1 MSSPGSAP
9 RGPAPVGAGDR
20 ARRAGGRGAAGG
32 LLGLGLGLGLWQL
45 VALRVGPLL
54 LPSPLSVL
62 AALWNE
68 RALLLGA
75 SAQTAAGAL
84 AGLGVAVG
92 AGVAV
97 AVASWASGALRA
109 ALAPWAVFVQVV
121 PIAAVAPLLIVWVGY
136 GFPVAAITAAIA
148 AFYPVFSAASTG
160 LVAPQ
165 AEWVELLRL
174 YRASRWRELWDLRV
188 PAALP
193 AFFSGLRS
201 AAGLAVIGGIV
212 GEFVGSNGDPPTL
225 GSLVVQAQRSAA
237 LDLGF
242 AAIGMASTLALL
254 LHALVRLAERRLIGR
269 WYGA

>member
-1 MSSPGSAP
+1 MGARPAASP
-9 RGPAPVGAGDR
+9 RRRLDR
-20 ARRAGGRGAAGG
+20 ASVGGVAGLA
-32 LLGLGLGLGLWQL
+32 LGLAAWQL
-45 VALRVGPLL
+45 LAARVGPLL

-62 AALWNE
+62 LALWTE
-68 RALLLGA
+68 RALLVGA
-75 SAQTAAGAL
+75 TLQTAEGAL
-84 AGLGVAVG
+84 AGLGVAVA
-92 AGVAV
+92 AGVLV

-109 ALAPWAVFVQVV
+109 ALAPWAVLVQVV
-121 PIAAVAPLLIVWVGY
+121 PIVAVAPLLIVWVGY

-148 AFYPVFSAASTG
+148 SFYPVFSAASTG

-242 AAIGMASTLALL
+242 AAIGMASGLALC
-254 LHALVRLAERRLIGR
+254 LHGLVRLAERRLIGR

>member
-1 MSSPGSAP
+1 MNRAP
-9 RGPAPVGAGDR
+9 PRSL
-20 ARRAGGRGAAGG
+20 GGVV
-32 LLGLGLGLGLWQL
+32 GLGLGLGAWQL
-45 VALRVGPLL
+45 VAGRVGPLL

-62 AALWNE
+62 VALWTERGLLAGAAL
-68 RALLLGA
+68 
-75 SAQTAAGAL
+75 QTAEGAL
-84 AGLGVAVG
+84 AGLAAAVM
-92 AGVAV
+92 AGVIV
-97 AVASWASGALRA
+97 AVASWASAGLRA

-121 PIAAVAPLLIVWVGY
+121 PIVAVAPLLIVWVGY

-148 AFYPVFSAASTG
+148 SFYPVYSAASTG

-165 AEWVELLRL
+165 AEWVELMRL
-174 YRASRWRELWDLRV
+174 YRASRWRELLDLRV

-242 AAIGMASTLALL
+242 AAIGMASALALL
-254 LHALVRLAERRLIGR
+254 LHAAVRWAERRLIGR